1 MRYAVV
7 RRRTAVLASLV
18 VCGLARVLYL
28 ASSKVQFNA
37 DEAATGIT
45 VRRILHGHL
54 YVFYAGQ
61 NYGGALEQ
69 YLQAGTYFILRL
81 PQNPLTLRLP
91 LAALCV
97 ATCGLVYLVG
107 LRVLPTPVH
116 AIIAAFLFALSPWFN
131 VIGGVTA
138 LGFYAAGAFT
148 AVAVVYCALRLLD
161 GSSNQTFWAVGLGFM
176 AGLALWTDVATIYV
190 IVPVAVW
197 IVPALRRRL
206 SNLAAVVG
214 GFVIGALPLLGWLIG
229 HHRLPV
235 PPAPVQNSTI
245 GERLGNLFGPVLREF
260 VGVTYAH
267 ADGGLPLA
275 LQIIVVVALLALYL
289 FAAWQRRHGL
299 RRLVTGGLDGRV
311 PADLLLAV
319 PVVVVLAYAASNSAW
334 YTGTPRYLMIV
345 YPLFAIGLARLI
357 PRLELRAV
365 VAAGVVLIL
374 VSAALSWGFFR
385 DLGPTATNPALA
397 QRDAVLREVTDRLR
411 AQDERFVYADYWT
424 AMPLQYLA
432 GDKLDVAVCLGSKR
446 FPDEQAAVAAQP
458 SPVYVSSPL
467 DGSADPIGAA
477 LRSHHITFRQ
487 TRIGFVTIYDHIP
500 AGLRPQDIGL

>member
-1 MRYAVV
+1 MRYEALS
-7 RRRTAVLASLV
+7 RRAAVLVSLV

-37 DEAATGIT
+37 DEASTGIT
-45 VRRILHGHL
+45 VRRILHGHQ

-61 NYGGALEQ
+61 DYGGTLEQ

-91 LAALCV
+91 LVALCV

-107 LRVLPTPVH
+107 LRVLPTPAH
-116 AIIAAFLFALSPWFN
+116 AIVAAFLFAVSPWFN
-131 VIGGVTA
+131 VIGGVTS

-148 AVAVVYCALRLLD
+148 AVAVVYCALRIVD
-161 GSSNQTFWAVGLGFM
+161 GSSNQIFWAAGLGFI
-176 AGLALWTDVATIYV
+176 AGLALWTDVATVYV
-190 IVPVAVW
+190 LVPVAVW
-197 IVPALRRRL
+197 IVPAVRHSLR
-206 SNLAAVVG
+206 NLGALVG
-214 GFVIGALPLLGWLIG
+214 GFVIGALPLLGWFAV

-245 GERLGNLFGPVLREF
+245 WQRLANLFGPVLREF
-260 VGVTYAH
+260 IGVTYAH

-275 LQIIVVVALLALYL
+275 LQVILLVALLALYL
-289 FAAWQRRHGL
+289 FALWQRRRGL
-299 RRLVTGGLDGRV
+299 RRLVTGRMDGRA

-319 PVVVVLAYAASNSAW
+319 PVVVVVAYAASNSTW

-357 PRLELRAV
+357 PRLERRAV
-365 VAAGVVLIL
+365 VAAGVALAL

-385 DLGPTATNPALA
+385 NLGPTATNPALA
-397 QRDAVLREVTDRLR
+397 QRDAVMRQVAARLE
-411 AQDERFVYADYWT
+411 AQNERYVYADYWT
-424 AMPLQYLA
+424 AMPLQYIA
-432 GDKLDVAVCLGSKR
+432 GDRLDVAVCLGSKR
-446 FPDEQAAVAAQP
+446 FPDVQAAVAAQP

-467 DGSADPIGAA
+467 DGTDDPIGTA

-487 TRIGFVTIYDHIP
+487 TQIGFVTIYDHIP
-500 AGLRPQDIGL
+500 VGLRPQDIGL